1 MLQVLHNATP
11 QLRKAII
18 HNLSK
23 EALYC
28 ICDCCYNLLKGNLQ
42 LSAKDKKRLVPHRG
56 TLRQLASKGVSLKNK
71 KHLLIQKGGLVS
83 ALIAPLLGVAASLIA
98 EWIQQ

>member
-1 MLQVLHNATP
+1 M
-11 QLRKAII
+11 
-18 HNLSK
+18 
-23 EALYC
+23 
-28 ICDCCYNLLKGNLQ
+28 LKGNLH
-42 LSAKDKKRLVPHRG
+42 LTDGDKKRLVHHRA